1 MRTRFLLSFGAA
13 LLFSAS
19 IAFAQSQ
26 SQQSQSQQSQ
36 SQQSQSQQSQQS
48 QQQSTSGEQTQK
60 PSLANPLK
68 DVFPPTPPPVDPKEE
83 AAFQSFSAIQST
95 PANGDA
101 QIKAGAEF
109 LKNYPQ
115 SRYRETV
122 YARLANAYL
131 DKNDTDK
138 MCDAAEQA
146 LSLNPNDIT
155 VLIPVGEAIPR
166 SDPKNP
172 QYVPRLA
179 KAETYEHHALD
190 VLNTVTKPANLTDEQ
205 FAATKSNAVAEAHS
219 GLGLIYFVERKFDQS
234 TQELQLSIGKNHD
247 LDATNFF
254 VLGLDSENM
263 QKYPDAVKA
272 FDSCAQISSPIQDR
286 CKKASDDA
294 KSKEKTA
301 PQSKP

>member
-1 MRTRFLLSFGAA
+1 MMRTRFLLSFGAA
-13 LLFSAS
+13 LLVSVS
-19 IAFAQSQ
+19 IASAQG
-26 SQQSQSQQSQ
+26 QQSQSQQSQ
-36 SQQSQSQQSQQS
+36 SQQSQSQQSQQ

-68 DVFPPTPPPVDPKEE
+68 DVFPPTPPPVDPKEQ
-83 AAFQSFSAIQST
+83 ADFQAFAAIQST
-95 PANGDA
+95 QANSDA
-101 QIKAGAEF
+101 QIKAGTEF

-131 DKNDTDK
+131 DKNDADK

-146 LSLNPNDIT
+146 LTLNPNDIT

-172 QYVPRLA
+172 EYVPRLA

-190 VLNTVTKPANLTDEQ
+190 VLDTVTKPANITDEQ
-205 FAATKSNAVAEAHS
+205 FAASKTNAIAEAHS

-234 TQELQLSIGKNHD
+234 TQELQLSIGKD
-247 LDATNFF
+247 QSLDATNYF
-254 VLGLDSENM
+254 VLGLDFEST

-272 FDSCAQISSPIQDR
+272 FDNCAQIASTIQDR

-294 KSKEKTA
+294 KTKEKTA
-301 PQSKP
+301 SPSKP

>member
-1 MRTRFLLSFGAA
+1 MRTRLFFSFGVA
-13 LLFSAS
+13 LLFSAA
-19 IAFAQSQ
+19 IASAQSQSQQGQSQ
-26 SQQSQSQQSQ
+26 SQQSQ
-36 SQQSQSQQSQQS
+36 QQS
-48 QQQSTSGEQTQK
+48 QQQSTSGQQTQK

-68 DVFPPTPPPVDPKEE
+68 DVFPPTPPPVDPKEQ
-83 AAFQSFSAIQST
+83 ADFQAFAAIQST
-95 PANGDA
+95 QANDDA
-101 QIKAGAEF
+101 QIKAGTEF

-122 YARLANAYL
+122 YSRLANAYL

-146 LSLNPNDIT
+146 LTLNPNDIA

-172 QYVPRLA
+172 EYVPRLA

-205 FAATKSNAVAEAHS
+205 FAASKANAVAEAHS

-234 TQELQLSIGKNHD
+234 TQELQLSIGKD
-247 LDATNFF
+247 RSLDATNYF
-254 VLGLDSENM
+254 VLGLDFENT

-286 CKKASDDA
+286 CKKALDEA
-294 KSKEKTA
+294 KTKEKAA

>member
-1 MRTRFLLSFGAA
+1 MRTRFFISVGAT

-19 IAFAQSQ
+19 VVFAQ

-36 SQQSQSQQSQQS
+36 SQQSQSQQSQQQS
-48 QQQSTSGEQTQK
+48 QQQSTSGQQTQK

-68 DVFPPTPPPVDPKEE
+68 DVFPPTPPPVDPKEQ
-83 AAFQSFSAIQST
+83 ADFQAFAAIQST
-95 PANGDA
+95 PANDDA
-101 QIKAGAEF
+101 QIKAGTEF
-109 LKNYPQ
+109 LKNYPE

-122 YARLANAYL
+122 YSRLAGAYL

-166 SDPKNP
+166 SDPKSP
-172 QYVPRLA
+172 QFVPRLA

-205 FAATKSNAVAEAHS
+205 FA
-219 GLGLIYFVERKFDQS
+219 
-234 TQELQLSIGKNHD
+234 
-247 LDATNFF
+247 
-254 VLGLDSENM
+254 
-263 QKYPDAVKA
+263 
-272 FDSCAQISSPIQDR
+272 
-286 CKKASDDA
+286 
-294 KSKEKTA
+294 
-301 PQSKP
+301 

>member
-1 MRTRFLLSFGAA
+1 MRTRFFFSFGVA
-13 LLFSAS
+13 LLFSAA
-19 IAFAQSQ
+19 IASAQSQSQQGQSQ
-26 SQQSQSQQSQ
+26 SQQSQ
-36 SQQSQSQQSQQS
+36 QQS
-48 QQQSTSGEQTQK
+48 QQQSTSGQQTQK

-68 DVFPPTPPPVDPKEE
+68 DVFPPTPPPVDPKEQ
-83 AAFQSFSAIQST
+83 ADFQAFAAIQST
-95 PANGDA
+95 QANDDA
-101 QIKAGAEF
+101 QIKAGTEF

-122 YARLANAYL
+122 YSRLANAYL

-146 LSLNPNDIT
+146 LTLNPNDIA

-172 QYVPRLA
+172 EYVPRLA

-190 VLNTVTKPANLTDEQ
+190 VLNTITKPANLTDEQ
-205 FAATKSNAVAEAHS
+205 FAASKANAVAEAHS

-234 TQELQLSIGKNHD
+234 TQELQLSIGKD
-247 LDATNFF
+247 RSLDATNYF
-254 VLGLDSENM
+254 VLGLDFENT

-286 CKKASDDA
+286 CKKALDEA
-294 KSKEKTA
+294 KTKEKAA

>member
-1 MRTRFLLSFGAA
+1 MRTRFFFSFGVA
-13 LLFSAS
+13 LLFSAA
-19 IAFAQSQ
+19 IASAQSQSQQGQSQ
-26 SQQSQSQQSQ
+26 SQQSQ
-36 SQQSQSQQSQQS
+36 QQS
-48 QQQSTSGEQTQK
+48 QQQSTSGQQTQK

-68 DVFPPTPPPVDPKEE
+68 DVFPPTPPPVDPKEQ
-83 AAFQSFSAIQST
+83 ADFQAFAAIQST
-95 PANGDA
+95 QANDDA
-101 QIKAGAEF
+101 QIKAGTEF

-122 YARLANAYL
+122 YSRLANAYL

-146 LSLNPNDIT
+146 LTLNPNDIA

-172 QYVPRLA
+172 EYVPRLA

-205 FAATKSNAVAEAHS
+205 FAASKANAVAEAHS

-234 TQELQLSIGKNHD
+234 TQELQLSIGKD
-247 LDATNFF
+247 RSLDATNYF
-254 VLGLDSENM
+254 VLGLDFENT

-286 CKKASDDA
+286 CKKALDEA
-294 KSKEKTA
+294 KTKEKAA